1 MKRIKLNFVNQ
12 SNDSGNNVVVI
23 FQKNHAQGQDETI
36 VAWKVISNCGIGDN
50 HPFTIPQ
57 QVSISFNDSYGNYS
71 PQLEAVPGDAFIV
84 EKTAS
89 GDILVKSKNPAKV
102 RAEIEITNN
111 LAMGAIDIN
120 CYRDGKLLSTCLGI
134 VPSQMGAFQFKP
146 TIYIG
151 AIPQMEEGEIM
162 NAAVVSEINTEINL
176 LGIASADIV
185 MTGGGSGPQAT
196 PFYFTLEN
204 ITYAQ

>member
-1 MKRIKLNFVNQ
+1 MKRIKLNFINQ

-36 VAWKVISNCGIGDN
+36 VAWKVIANCGIGDN
-50 HPFTIPQ
+50 HPFIFPH
-57 QVSISFNDSYGNYS
+57 QVMVSFNDSYGNYS

-84 EKTAS
+84 EKTNS
-89 GDILVKSKNPAKV
+89 GDILSQSKNPAKV
-102 RAEIEITNN
+102 LSEIEVTNA
-111 LAMGAIDIN
+111 LSVGAIDIN
-120 CYRDGKLLSTCLGI
+120 CYRDGKLLSTCLSI
-134 VPSQMGAFQFKP
+134 VPTQMGAFQFEP

-151 AIPQMEEGEIM
+151 AIPQMVEGEIM
-162 NAAVVSEINTEINL
+162 NAAIVSEINTEINL

-204 ITYAQ
+204 IKFA